1 MNFHHITRC
10 SSGKETHHFQEFVN
24 VSFDLHG
31 GLSIDPNIEPISYD
45 MLEDTSPKCSKKD
58 QVIKEKYFGNLS
70 INNFSS

>member
-1 MNFHHITRC
+1 MNFHRIARC
-10 SSGKETHHFQEFVN
+10 CLGKETHLFQKAVN